1 MPGKDET
8 FKGVIG
14 RTIEESV
21 PDWPEPASPRAGS
34 PNVVFILLDDTGFGH
49 FGCYGSDVDT
59 PNFDRLAENGI
70 RYSNF
75 HTTAL
80 CSPTRASLLT
90 GRNHHAV
97 GMRGLANFNTGFPNC
112 RGRISKQATTA
123 AEILRD
129 EGYSTIAT
137 GKWHL
142 TQMEDTSPAGP
153 FDQWPLARGFDKFY
167 GFLQGETHQF
177 CPELFCGNEPVDPPK
192 TPEEGYHLT
201 EDIVDRSIGY
211 IRDQHSS
218 VPEKPFFL
226 YMCFGATHA
235 PHHAPKAYID
245 KYKGRFDEGW
255 DKMREKVLAKQKAM
269 GVVPEDADLA
279 PPNAGVQAWDSLS
292 DDEKRLFLRHQE
304 AFAGML
310 DHTDHHVG
318 RLVDFLQ
325 DIDQLDNTLIFLL
338 SDNGAEGGGGPIGVM
353 DTMRGFNRMPESFE
367 ESLARIDEIG
377 TATANNNY
385 PSGWA
390 QAGNTPL
397 KRYKK
402 FTHGGGVRDP
412 LIVHWPAGLTDK
424 GAVRLQFHHVSDLV
438 PTVLELLD
446 IEAPPVFQGI
456 PQVPIQG
463 TSLAYTFASEHAD
476 APSRKDTQYFEMAG
490 NRGIWH
496 KGWKAVAYH
505 EPYSNF
511 DDDDWELYNLDMD
524 FSECHNLAKSHP
536 QKLREMVQRWWV
548 EAGKYDVLPLD
559 DRMTELFRAVPRTFS
574 PSNRRQYVYYP
585 PVSHLTSEA
594 SPVLGNRSWVL
605 SVDVDPIDENT
616 EGIMIA
622 SGGTTS
628 GFVFYIRDQQVIFDY
643 NLFSTHYRAE
653 SEKGA
658 AVGKSKLGVRFE
670 RLDNA
675 CRATLLFDDEPDA
688 VVEIPKILRVITA
701 LGTDIGRGG
710 QSPVAGDYMGRFP
723 FSGRIHRLKFDVPKF
738 VSKQAEQ
745 EYLEAQADLENGR
758 E

>member
-1 MPGKDET
+1 MSDKVEE

-14 RTIEESV
+14 RTIAEST
-21 PDWPEPASPRAGS
+21 PDWPEPASPKEGS

-49 FGCYGSDVDT
+49 FGCYGSEIDT

-80 CSPTRASLLT
+80 CSPTRACLMT

-97 GMRGLANFNTGFPNC
+97 GMRGLSNFNTGFPNC
-112 RGRISKQATTA
+112 RGQISKQTATI
-123 AEILRD
+123 AEMLRA

-142 TQMEDTSPAGP
+142 TPMEDTSPAGP
-153 FDQWPLARGFDKFY
+153 FDQWPLARGFDKYY

-177 CPELFCGNEPVDPPK
+177 CPELFCGNEPVDQPA

-211 IRDQHSS
+211 IRNQQST

-255 DKMREKVLAKQKAM
+255 DKAREKALAKQKAM
-269 GVVPEDADLA
+269 GIVPEDTDLA
-279 PPNAGVQAWDSLS
+279 PPNQGVRAWDSLS

-318 RLVDFLQ
+318 RLIDFLEE
-325 DIDQLDNTLIFLL
+325 IDVLDNTLVFLM

-353 DTMRGFNRMPESFE
+353 DTMRGFNRIPESLE

-377 TATANNNY
+377 GPTANNNY

-402 FTHGGGVRDP
+402 FTYGGGVRDP
-412 LIVHWPAGLTDK
+412 LIVHWPGGLEDK
-424 GAVRLQFHHVSDLV
+424 GAIRQQFHHVIDVV
-438 PTVLELLD
+438 PTVLDLLD
-446 IEAPPVFQGI
+446 IQAPEAYQGT
-456 PQVPIQG
+456 PQVPMQG
-463 TSLAYTFASEHAD
+463 TSMAYTFLPENAD
-476 APSRKDTQYFEMAG
+476 APSRKETQYFEMTG
-490 NRGIWH
+490 DRGLWH

-505 EPYSNF
+505 RPGTDFE
-511 DDDDWELYNLDMD
+511 DDEWELFNLEED
-524 FSECHNLAKSHP
+524 FSECHNLADRHP
-536 QKLREMVQRWWV
+536 GKLKEMVERWWV

-559 DRMTELFRAVPRTFS
+559 DRMVELFRAVPRTFS
-574 PSNRRQYVYYP
+574 PSNRRRYEYYP

-594 SPVLGNRSWVL
+594 SPVLGNRSWML
-605 SVDVDPIDENT
+605 SVEVDGLDENT
-616 EGIMIA
+616 EGVMV
-622 SGGTTS
+622 SFGGNTS
-628 GFVFYIRDQQVIFDY
+628 GFAFFIKDQQVIFDY
-643 NLFSTHYRAE
+643 NLFSSHYRAV
-653 SEKGA
+653 SERGA
-658 AVGKSKLGVRFE
+658 AIGKAKLGVRFE
-670 RLDNA
+670 RIDNA
-675 CRATLLFDDEPDA
+675 ARATLLFDDQRDV
-688 VVEIPKILRVITA
+688 VVEIPRVLRVISA
-701 LGTDIGRGG
+701 LGTDIGRSGM
-710 QSPVAGDYMGRFP
+710 SRVANDYAGRFP
-723 FSGRIHRLKFDVPKF
+723 FTAKIRRLVFDVPKRIPG
-738 VSKQAEQ
+738 KE
-745 EYLEAQADLENGR
+745 EKERIEAQAAAEMAR